1 MQRLKSGSRI
11 FTMEDEEP
19 ESEFGQKMLR
29 TTSTESLVDSSEI
42 GSSCLSRGDSKTSCK
57 SRSRQLDAMSEA
69 STSTGSDPVRPLLRP
84 KPIRR
89 SSTYNHRDYSS
100 SNILENSEGAIRP
113 SKPDGLPT
121 GRGGFRKS
129 VTLALCELEMLGHD
143 PVLEASEIPQ
153 LPGLN
158 EREEPKTCGY
168 GCGLAPTKHPRGRL
182 TKESRLPA
190 LRGLE
195 RDP

>member
-1 MQRLKSGSRI
+1 MQRLSESRI
-11 FTMEDEEP
+11 FTVEDEEP
-19 ESEFGQKMLR
+19 ESEFTQKMLR

-42 GSSCLSRGDSKTSCK
+42 GSPRLSRGDSKTSSK

-69 STSTGSDPVRPLLRP
+69 STSIGSDAIRPLVRP

-100 SNILENSEGAIRP
+100 SNILEKSESAMRP

-121 GRGGFRKS
+121 GRGYFRKS
-129 VTLALCELEMLGHD
+129 TTLSLCELEMLRHD
-143 PVLEASEIPQ
+143 LELETSEIPQ

-182 TKESRLPA
+182 TKESRLPT
-190 LRGLE
+190 LRFTS
-195 RDP
+195 DA